1 MNRISQGNRA
11 AGRRRDRD
19 TKRDRETERQ
29 GEMIKTKTKDK
40 IGRKA
45 YREAKLTQRPKKSYI
60 VT

>member
-19 TKRDRETERQ
+19 TKRDSETERQ
-29 GEMIKTKTKDK
+29 GEMTETKTKDK

-45 YREAKLTQRPKKSYI
+45 YIEKRSLHKGQRSHTQ
-60 VT
+60 